1 MWFYYHQLVQVSTC
15 LKITKIE
22 VCNLKP
28 QLEDCSMKHVI
39 KEITTSKLESFKR
52 DTEHSMEILDTID
65 GITFINDSKA
75 INAKLTAENINS
87 IDAELVL
94 ILGGDDMKTDYSW
107 FQFNNYYNIKTVVY
121 YGRRL
126 PEIKNIFNKHV
137 MVIVIDGL
145 ENAVTVARNRAITN
159 QVVLF
164 SPACPSY
171 DAFDNYKNR
180 GNKFKQLVTKL
191 K

>member
-1 MWFYYHQLVQVSTC
+1 
-15 LKITKIE
+15 
-22 VCNLKP
+22 
-28 QLEDCSMKHVI
+28 
-39 KEITTSKLESFKR
+39 
-52 DTEHSMEILDTID
+52 
-65 GITFINDSKA
+65 
-75 INAKLTAENINS
+75 
-87 IDAELVL
+87 
-94 ILGGDDMKTDYSW
+94 
-107 FQFNNYYNIKTVVY
+107 
-121 YGRRL
+121 
-126 PEIKNIFNKHV
+126 

>member
-1 MWFYYHQLVQVSTC
+1 M
-15 LKITKIE
+15 KIE
-22 VCNLKP
+22 VFNLNQ
-28 QLEDCSMKHVI
+28 QLEVYNMKHI
-39 KEITTSKLESFKR
+39 LKEIKASKLESFKR
-52 DTEHSMEILDTID
+52 DTEHNMEVVDTIE
-65 GITFINDSKA
+65 GITYINDSKS
-75 INAKLTAENINS
+75 INAKLAAENINS

-94 ILGGDDMKTDYSW
+94 ILGGDDLKTDYSW
-107 FQFNNYYNIKTVVY
+107 FLFNNYYNIKTVIY

-126 PEIKNIFNKHV
+126 PEIKNIFSKHV

-145 ENAVTVARNRAITN
+145 ENAFSVAKNRAIKD

-171 DAFDNYKNR
+171 DVFDNYINR
-180 GNKFKQLVTKL
+180 GNKFKKLVSKI